1 MNLRTIIPYAYF
13 IIAIAYAT
21 NRILL
26 LFKEDVKEYYLLFGK
41 TTDSVAVYLLFTT
54 IITLIILFLG
64 YKRLQQSKRN

>member
-1 MNLRTIIPYAYF
+1 MNLRTIITYAYF